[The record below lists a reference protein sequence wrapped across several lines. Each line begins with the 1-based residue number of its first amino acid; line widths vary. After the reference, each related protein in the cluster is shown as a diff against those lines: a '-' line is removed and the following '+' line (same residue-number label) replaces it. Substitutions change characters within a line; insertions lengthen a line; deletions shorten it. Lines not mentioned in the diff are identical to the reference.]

1 MEKRRII
8 VHHRQNRW
16 TNQQENRDLGLNRRR
31 IVRKNLELNHLAEI
45 RKRVDHDRLLRN
57 QDDLVPSRDLDD
69 LDLNPGDQSRVRR
82 TVSSLSE
89 ANPNHR
95 DHDHDRDPRN
105 PDRRARTGAS
115 RENRDPTRVTRDPPN
130 LARNLQRN
138 RRTMQIPEN
147 ATVVQAAAL
156 NLRKRKLQ
164 RIRMISRYER
174 KRMVCKLR
182 DPTEK
187 PTKMIVAVIATLVG
201 RENQLLNEEVLRHV
215 RIGVDLRI
223 ETETDHEIDHE
234 TDREIDREI
243 DHAIGHEIGTEG
255 NL

>member
-8 VHHRQNRW
+8 VHHRQNHW

-45 RKRVDHDRLLRN
+45 RRRVDHDRLLRN

-82 TVSSLSE
+82 TVSSLNE

-115 RENRDPTRVTRDPPN
+115 RENRDPTRATQDPPN

-156 NLRKRKLQ
+156 NLRRRKLQ
-164 RIRMISRYER
+164 RIRMTSRYER

-187 PTKMIVAVIATLVG
+187 PTRTIVAVIATLVG

-215 RIGVDLRI
+215 RTGVDLRI

-243 DHAIGHEIGTEG
+243 DHAIDHEIGTEG